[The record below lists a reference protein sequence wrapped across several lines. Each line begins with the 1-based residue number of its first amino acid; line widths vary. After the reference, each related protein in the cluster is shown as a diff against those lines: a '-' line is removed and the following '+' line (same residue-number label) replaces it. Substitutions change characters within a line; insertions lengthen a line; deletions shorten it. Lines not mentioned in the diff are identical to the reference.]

1 MHRLLSLA
9 RTLLLLLLVLPGL
22 AHASVTAGTIKG
34 TTVDE
39 GGLPIPGVLISI
51 KSDNMMGAKQ
61 QETDS
66 EGRFYFAELPPG
78 SYELTAEK
86 PAFAKIIRPNLQVNI
101 GRNTIITIEMPLQE
115 AGEEII
121 VEETRPVID
130 TESSQRGSVLTKEF
144 LERIPAGRSY
154 QSATQMAAGVT
165 GGANANIGG
174 AASNENTYLLDGVN
188 ITDPVTGTFSL
199 NFNFDAIEQVE
210 VLTNAFDPEYGYNLG
225 GAINVVTESGGNVLE
240 FVTSVY
246 YSNGNWAPKLDARYA
261 ADGTQLAPTDFDS
274 RFESF
279 QAGVKISGPIV
290 RDRAWFIASYQHSRS
305 LIANVGIDLPRDFD
319 GHYVLAKLTVQPSAS
334 HRFTLLAQTN
344 PSTIDNLDQSD
355 RFVEPEAQYRQY
367 QGGFV
372 SSLQWDWFISPE
384 TFLETDFTI
393 QKLFLEGTQVP
404 CTHNRDL
411 GYNPCDPD
419 ELENSIDLTT
429 PGRFGINNAFDS
441 DNYPF
446 FDFDDR
452 WRWSIGSK
460 FSLLQ
465 VEALGSH
472 DIKAG
477 LSYDSTRWDR
487 TFGYTGEKYYYDLNE
502 LAYNP
507 DTLKNYY
514 WLETTGPVNFNATS
528 DNLGTFVQDVYK
540 PIDNLTI
547 RFGTRYDRAWV
558 RNDVGE
564 AIINVGL
571 WGPRFSVIWDPWAN
585 NKSKIVGS
593 VGRFNDGGRLAIPY
607 YLSQSGFGQKLF
619 LGEYFDQFDYP
630 GYSSELDNAYSYF
643 PNENTNT
650 VLEGTTAPH
659 SDEFSVGAEREIIRD
674 LAALLYFTGKYTRNL
689 YAFDETNL
697 VWDEDGYNVLGSS
710 DGTQNTY
717 FRMRTPNI
725 ARRDYFRTDLTVNKV
740 WSDRWEVQ
748 ATYSYT
754 ISRGTVQNSG
764 SGFLA
769 VPQQVDY
776 YVNGLL
782 FTDVRHDVAAGF
794 AWDIPNDPWTT
805 RVGATVFYE
814 SGNPESR
821 YYSNGSSVGYST
833 ILRDTVGTYAR
844 EEASWSTSILVQQG
858 IPVRKGK
865 LFAVLELQNISN
877 NRQGDGAYVSFD
889 NRWIISGR
897 QDPLEI
903 TLGGRYEF

>member
-1 MHRLLSLA
+1 MNRLLSLT
-9 RTLLLLLLVLPGL
+9 RLLLVLLLVLPGL
-22 AHASVTAGTIKG
+22 ARASVTAGTIKG

-39 GGLPIPGVLISI
+39 GGLPIPGVLVTIR
-51 KSDNMMGAKQ
+51 SDNLMGVKQ
-61 QETDS
+61 QETDGD
-66 EGRFYFAELPPG
+66 GRFFFPELPPG
-78 SYELTAEK
+78 IYELTAEK
-86 PAFAKIIRPNLQVNI
+86 PGFAKVVRPNLQVNI
-101 GRNTIITIEMPLQE
+101 GRNTILTVEMPLQE
-115 AGEEII
+115 AGEEIV
-121 VEETRPVID
+121 VEETRPVVD

-165 GGANANIGG
+165 GGSNPNIGG
-174 AASNENTYLLDGVN
+174 ASYNENTYLLDGVN

-240 FVTSVY
+240 FEGNIY
-246 YSNGNWAPKLDARYA
+246 YTNGTWAPKLDARYA
-261 ADGTQLAPTDFDS
+261 SDGYQLAPTDFDS
-274 RFESF
+274 RYESI
-279 QAGVKISGPIV
+279 QAGVKISGPII
-290 RDRAWFIASYQHSRS
+290 RDKAWFIASYQHSRS

-319 GHYVLAKLTVQPSAS
+319 GHYVLAKLTVQPTPE
-334 HRFTLLAQTN
+334 HRFTLLTQTN
-344 PSTIDNLDQSD
+344 PSTIDNMDQSD
-355 RFVEPEAQYRQY
+355 RYVQPEAQSRQY

-372 SSLQWDWFISPE
+372 TSLGWDWFISPE
-384 TFLETDFTI
+384 TFLETDATM

-404 CTHNRDL
+404 CTHDQDL
-411 GYNPCDPD
+411 GYNPCDPT
-419 ELENSIDLTT
+419 EPENHIDLTT

-441 DNYPF
+441 ENYPF

-465 VEALGSH
+465 VEAMGSH
-472 DIKAG
+472 DMKVGI
-477 LSYDSTRWDR
+477 SYDSTLWNR
-487 TFGYTGEKYYYDLNE
+487 TFGYTGQKYYYDLNE

-514 WLETTGPVNFNATS
+514 WLETTGPVNFKATA
-528 DNLGTFVQDVYK
+528 DNLGMFIQDVYK
-540 PIDNLTI
+540 PIDNLTF

-593 VGRFNDGGRLAIPY
+593 VGRFNDSGRLAVPY

-619 LGEYFDQFDYP
+619 LGEYFDQFGYP
-630 GYSSELDNAYSYF
+630 GYSEGIDNAYAIF

-650 VLEGTTAPH
+650 VLDGTIAPH
-659 SDEFSVGAEREIIRD
+659 SDEFSVGAERELIRD
-674 LAALLYFTGKYTRNL
+674 LAAQLYFTGKYTRNL

-697 VWDEDGYNVLGSS
+697 IWDEDGYNVLGSS
-710 DGTQNTY
+710 DGSLTPY
-717 FRMRTPNI
+717 SRLRTPNI
-725 ARRDYFRTDLTVNKV
+725 ARRDYFRTDLSVNKL
-740 WSDRWEVQ
+740 WSDRWQVQ
-748 ATYSYT
+748 ANYSYT
-754 ISRGTVQNSG
+754 ISRGTVQNTP
-764 SGFLA
+764 SGFLS
-769 VPQQVDY
+769 VPQQVEY

-782 FTDVRHDVAAGF
+782 YTDVRHDIAAGF

-805 RVGATVFYE
+805 QLGGTLMYE

-821 YYSNGSSVGYST
+821 YYGNGSSVGYGS
-833 ILRDTVGTYAR
+833 ILRQTIGTYAR
-844 EEASWSTSILVQQG
+844 EEPWWSLSILLQQS

-865 LFAVLELQNISN
+865 LVAVAELQNATN
-877 NRQGDGAYVSFD
+877 NRQGDSAYISSD

-897 QDPLEI
+897 QDPMQI
-903 TLGGRYEF
+903 SLGARYEF